1 MIQFPKILSSI
12 KSIIERRGGEW
23 LTRVIEIIHPFQR
36 DIFLDRLYQE
46 ISSIVRYIEQT
57 AQYRQKDT
65 EDRTTIEIV
74 GMLRQAGY
82 DASHDKDHRG
92 HPDFCVES
100 MDFLWL
106 GEAKIHKS
114 YNWLLD
120 GLKQLHTR
128 YSTGREDGSGILIYI
143 YGMNAKAVMDEWRE
157 RLEARNECNLKQT
170 NNGQEK
176 LTFWSLH
183 QHTGS
188 GLDLQTKHIGISLY
202 YNPEK

>member
-1 MIQFPKILSSI
+1 MMQSRKMISSI

-23 LTRVIEIIHPFQR
+23 LTRAIEIIHPSQR

-46 ISSIVRYIEQT
+46 ISSVIRYIEQT
-57 AQYRQKDT
+57 AKHRQKDT
-65 EDRTTIEIV
+65 EHRITIEIV
-74 GMLRQAGY
+74 GMLRRAGY

-92 HPDFCVES
+92 HSDFCVES
-100 MDFLWL
+100 MDYLWF
-106 GEAKIHKS
+106 GEAKIHRG
-114 YNWLLD
+114 YDWLLY
-120 GLKQLHTR
+120 GLKQLHKR
-128 YSTGREDGSGILIYI
+128 YSTGREDGSGIRIYI
-143 YGMNAKAVMDEWRE
+143 FGKNAKAVMDEWRK
-157 RLEARNECNLKQT
+157 RLEVGNECNLKQT
-170 NNGQEK
+170 NDGQEK

>member
-12 KSIIERRGGEW
+12 NSIIERRGAEW
-23 LTRVIEIIHPFQR
+23 LTRVLEIIHPSQR

-74 GMLRQAGY
+74 GMLRQSGY

-100 MDFLWL
+100 LDYIWL
-106 GEAKIHKS
+106 GEAKIHRD
-114 YNWLLD
+114 YDWLID
-120 GLKQLHTR
+120 GLKQLHKR
-128 YSTGREDGSGILIYI
+128 YSTGLEDGSGILIYI

-170 NNGQEK
+170 NDGQEK